1 MYAGKSVS
9 KTNQERTKGE
19 TKPRTQLYVRNVRDA
34 NPFDLASP
42 RVPAVSPNQPAVARA
57 LRTRHTTSWASSTV
71 FIPIRYRRCRHVPR
85 KNPTSRPTAIRSP
98 LGSARASRRRRA
110 ACVQIFIRDVISAAS
125 YARVKKK
132 KTCGVSGGRPAKS
145 CSERRKY
152 MQETT
157 GRKKETKKNKK
168 KH

>member
-125 YARVKKK
+125 YARVLKKK
-132 KTCGVSGGRPAKS
+132 NVRR
-145 CSERRKY
+145 ERRAP
-152 MQETT
+152 
-157 GRKKETKKNKK
+157 GKKLFGEKKIYARDNRQKEGDK
-168 KH
+168 EE